1 MKKIFILLALCLS
14 ITQSNAQQE
23 LYSYST
29 FQEGYTDLV
38 SPVSVNNGQVW
49 KSNGFGSFQVPFSF
63 KIAGNN
69 IAQFFFIDDHF
80 FFMTD
85 TFDVYLMTVSGINI
99 QDKNY
104 AEGVSQS
111 PISYK
116 VEGTSGNRILKMEVK
131 NAGSETE
138 VQVKQTNNLFLNF
151 QIWIYEG
158 TNVIEYRYGDSNI
171 TKNDMTMLEEKDSLL
186 IGMGDEDLNYGFF
199 VYGNTTPP
207 SFIELTNANE
217 GSEDQ
222 YRNTSYPVNG
232 TVYRFT
238 PTSTAGT
245 DEFNKT
251 KFNLYPNPVTDV
263 VQVSLEKAKTE
274 EYTIID
280 TNGKTIRKG
289 SLNALENT
297 LYLGELNSGLYFI
310 KIGNT
315 TKKFIKK

>member
-1 MKKIFILLALCLS
+1 MKKIIILFALCLL
-14 ITQSNAQQE
+14 ITQSNAQQQ
-23 LYSYST
+23 LYT
-29 FQEGYTDLV
+29 FSAFQQDYTDLV
-38 SPVSVNNGQVW
+38 SPISVNNGQVW

-63 KIAGNN
+63 EIAGNN
-69 IAQFFFIDDHF
+69 IAQFFFIDDNF

-85 TFDVYLMTVSGINI
+85 TSDMYLMTVSGIDI

-104 AEGVSQS
+104 AQGVSQS

-116 VEGTSGNRILKMEVK
+116 VEGTSGNRILKIEVK

-138 VQVKQTNNLFLNF
+138 VEVKQTNNLFLNF

-171 TKNDMTMLEEKDSLL
+171 TANDMTMLEEKNSLL
-186 IGMGDEDLNYGFF
+186 IGMGDEELNYGFF
-199 VYGNTTPP
+199 VYGNETPP
-207 SFIELTNANE
+207 SFAELVNANE

-238 PTSTAGT
+238 PTTTVST
-245 DEFNKT
+245 DDFNKT

-263 VQVSLEKAKTE
+263 VHVSLEKITPK
-274 EYTIID
+274 EYSILD
-280 TNGKTIRKG
+280 ANGKTIRKG

-297 LYLGELNSGLYFI
+297 LDLGALNSGAYFI

-315 TKKFIKK
+315 TKKIIKK